1 MKNGII
7 CGVILCCLSGCG
19 SLIQAVNAY
28 GTIAVTD
35 AKAANDTVIAGW
47 TLAACATPV
56 SAALRNPQ
64 IIEALKVL
72 CMPMADVPASRL
84 FDNILDRQI
93 AADRAAAAL
102 QAAKNEAA
110 TK

>member
-1 MKNGII
+1 MKTALATLALIA
-7 CGVILCCLSGCG
+7 LTGCG

-35 AKAANDTVIAGW
+35 ARAANDTMIAGW

-64 IIEALKVL
+64 IIEALRVL
-72 CMPMADVPASRL
+72 CMPMADVAPARL
-84 FDNILDRQI
+84 FDNILERQI

-102 QAAKNEAA
+102 QAARNEAA

>member
-1 MKNGII
+1 MKRSLLMLAL
-7 CGVILCCLSGCG
+7 LCALSGCG

-28 GTIAVTD
+28 GTVAVAD
-35 AKAANDTVIAGW
+35 ARAANDTVIAGW
-47 TLAACATPV
+47 TIAACATPV

-72 CMPMADVPASRL
+72 CMPMTDVPASRL

-102 QAAKNEAA
+102 QAARNDAA

>member
-1 MKNGII
+1 MKKLLTLA
-7 CGVILCCLSGCG
+7 VLATLAGCG

-35 AKAANDTVIAGW
+35 ARAANDTMIAGW

-56 SAALRNPQ
+56 SAVLRNPQ
-64 IIEALKVL
+64 IIDALRVL
-72 CMPMADVPASRL
+72 CMPMSDVAPSRL
-84 FDNILDRQI
+84 FENITERQI

-102 QAAKNEAA
+102 TSARNEAA
-110 TK
+110 VK

>member
-1 MKNGII
+1 MKRFITLLALAGA
-7 CGVILCCLSGCG
+7 LSGCG

-35 AKAANDTVIAGW
+35 ARAANDTMIAGW

-72 CMPMADVPASRL
+72 CMPMSEVAPSRL
-84 FDNILDRQI
+84 FDNIVDRQI

-102 QAAKNEAA
+102 TAARNEAA